1 MIVLKCLSKPVIT
14 PDLSRNL
21 VRKLVNITDNGF
33 VIAALYKFVRL
44 PDFRE
49 LRQPLLQR
57 CLDLG
62 LKGTFLL
69 APEGING
76 AVAGS
81 REGVTGILDYLRTE
95 PRFAGL
101 LHKESHAARIPF
113 HRMKVKLRQEIVSL
127 GIAGVDP
134 EHLKGRYVQPEHW
147 NAEISRPDTL
157 VLDVRNRYET
167 GIGSFTNA
175 VTPDTDT
182 FREFPGYVEKNLDP
196 GEHTR
201 IAMFC
206 TGGIRCEKA
215 SSYLLSRGFREVVQ
229 LQGGILNYLEKTE
242 RRDSLWQ
249 GECFV
254 FDNRVAVDHELAQ
267 GEYEQCFACRRPLS
281 QDDMASDKYRPGVS
295 CPRCHDGLTAEQRQR
310 FGERQRQ
317 VELAES
323 RGEKHIG
330 GD

>member
-1 MIVLKCLSKPVIT
+1 MST
-14 PDLSRNL
+14 
-21 VRKLVNITDNGF
+21 TDNKF

-49 LRQPLLQR
+49 LKRPLLQR
-57 CLDLG
+57 CLELR

-81 REGVTGILDYLRTE
+81 REDVEGILGYLRSE
-95 PRFAGL
+95 PRFADL
-101 LHKESHAARIPF
+101 AHKESRADECPF
-113 HRMKVKLRQEIVSL
+113 HRMKVKFKQEIVSL
-127 GIAGVDP
+127 GMEGIDP
-134 EHLKGRYVQPEHW
+134 EKNRGGYVEPEDW
-147 NAEISRPDTL
+147 NAVINRPDTL
-157 VLDVRNRYET
+157 VLDIRNQYESD
-167 GIGSFTNA
+167 IGGFKNA
-175 VTPDTDT
+175 VAPQTES
-182 FREFPGYVEKNLDP
+182 FREFPGYAEKNLNPD
-196 GEHTR
+196 EHTR

-229 LQGGILNYLEKTE
+229 LQGGILNYLEKVD
-242 RRDSLWQ
+242 RQDSLWE

-254 FDNRVAVDHELAQ
+254 FDNRVALNHDLAE
-267 GEYEQCFACRRPLS
+267 GDYEQCFACRRPITEE
-281 QDDMASDKYRPGVS
+281 DMASEKYQPGVS
-295 CPRCHDGLTAEQRQR
+295 CPRCHDDLSAEQRQR

-317 VELAES
+317 VELAED

-330 GD
+330 GQ

>member
-1 MIVLKCLSKPVIT
+1 MNT
-14 PDLSRNL
+14 TN
-21 VRKLVNITDNGF
+21 NQF

-57 CLDLG
+57 CLELQ

-76 AVAGS
+76 AVAG
-81 REGVTGILDYLRTE
+81 RKEDVEGILDYLRAAS
-95 PRFAGL
+95 RFVDL
-101 LHKESHAARIPF
+101 EHKESRADACPF
-113 HRMKVKLRQEIVSL
+113 QRMKVKLKQEIVSL
-127 GIAGVDP
+127 GKGDIDP
-134 EHLKGRYVQPEHW
+134 EKTRGGYVEPQDW
-147 NAEISRPDTL
+147 NAVIARPDTL
-157 VLDVRNRYET
+157 VVDIRNQYEAE
-167 GIGSFTNA
+167 IGSFKNA
-175 VTPDTDT
+175 VSLQTRT
-182 FREFPGYVEKNLDP
+182 FREFPEYAEVNLDP
-196 GEHTR
+196 ARHTH

-229 LQGGILNYLEKTE
+229 LRGGILNYLEKVD
-242 RRDSLWQ
+242 RKDSLWK

-254 FDNRVAVDHELAQ
+254 FDNRVAVNHDLAE
-267 GEYEQCFACRRPLS
+267 GDYEQCFACRWPITEA
-281 QDDMASDKYRPGVS
+281 DMASEKYQPGVS
-295 CPRCHDGLTAEQRQR
+295 CPRCHDDLSPQQRQR

-317 VELAES
+317 VELATA

-330 GD
+330 GQ

>member
-1 MIVLKCLSKPVIT
+1 MNTTSNRTVIV
-14 PDLSRNL
+14 
-21 VRKLVNITDNGF
+21 
-33 VIAALYKFVRL
+33 ALYKFVQL

-76 AVAGS
+76 ALAGS
-81 REGVTGILDYLRTE
+81 REGVDGILDYLHSE
-95 PRFAGL
+95 PRFADL
-101 LHKESHAARIPF
+101 AHKESQADGIPF
-113 HRMKVKLRQEIVSL
+113 HRMKVKLKQEIVSL
-127 GIAGVDP
+127 GMAGVDP
-134 EHLKGRYVQPEHW
+134 EHLKGGYVEPEDW
-147 NAEISRPDTL
+147 NEEIARPDTL
-157 VLDVRNRYET
+157 VLDVRNQYET
-167 GIGSFTNA
+167 GIGSFKDA
-175 VTPDTDT
+175 ATPETET

-196 GEHTR
+196 ETHTR
-201 IAMFC
+201 VAMYC

-229 LQGGILNYLEKTE
+229 LQGGILNYLEKVE
-242 RRDSLWQ
+242 RADSLWQ

-254 FDNRVAVDHELAQ
+254 FDSRVAVDHELAE

-281 QDDMASDKYRPGVS
+281 QEDMTSKKYQAGVS
-295 CPRCHDGLTAEQRQR
+295 CPRCHDELTPEQRQR
-310 FGERQRQ
+310 FRERQRQ

-330 GD
+330 GV

>member
-1 MIVLKCLSKPVIT
+1 MNTS
-14 PDLSRNL
+14 
-21 VRKLVNITDNGF
+21 DNKF
-33 VIAALYKFVRL
+33 IIAALYKFVRL

-49 LRQPLLQR
+49 LRQPLLER
-57 CLDLG
+57 CRALK

-81 REGVTGILDYLRTE
+81 RAGVDGILDYLRSD

-101 LHKESHAARIPF
+101 AHKETQAAGIPF
-113 HRMKVKLRQEIVSL
+113 HRMKVKLKQEIVSL
-127 GIAGVDP
+127 GMAGVDP
-134 EHLKGRYVQPEHW
+134 EHLRGRYVEPGDW

-157 VLDVRNRYET
+157 VLDVRNQYET
-167 GIGSFTNA
+167 DIGNFKNA
-175 VTPDTDT
+175 VTPNTGT

-196 GEHTR
+196 DKHTR
-201 IAMFC
+201 VAMYC

-229 LQGGILNYLEKTE
+229 LQGGILNYLEKVE
-242 RRDSLWQ
+242 RDDSLWQ
-249 GECFV
+249 GDCFV
-254 FDNRVAVDHELAQ
+254 FDSRVAVDHELAE

-281 QDDMASDKYRPGVS
+281 QDDMASVKYQPGVS
-295 CPRCHDGLTAEQRQR
+295 CPRCHEDLTPEQRRR
-310 FGERQRQ
+310 FSERQRQ

-330 GD
+330 MS

>member
-1 MIVLKCLSKPVIT
+1 MST
-14 PDLSRNL
+14 TN
-21 VRKLVNITDNGF
+21 NEF

-49 LRQPLLQR
+49 LKQPLLQR
-57 CLDLG
+57 CLELR

-81 REGVTGILDYLRTE
+81 REDVEGILGYLRAE

-101 LHKESHAARIPF
+101 EHKESRADECPF
-113 HRMKVKLRQEIVSL
+113 HRMKVKLKQEIVSL
-127 GIAGVDP
+127 GMEGIDP
-134 EHLKGRYVQPEHW
+134 VKTRGSYIGPEDW
-147 NAEISRPDTL
+147 NAVINRPDTL
-157 VLDVRNRYET
+157 VLDIRNQYESD
-167 GIGSFTNA
+167 IGGFKNA
-175 VTPDTDT
+175 VSPQTET
-182 FREFPGYVEKNLDP
+182 FREFPGYAEKNLNPD
-196 GEHTR
+196 EHTR

-229 LQGGILNYLEKTE
+229 LQGGILNYLEKVDCQ
-242 RRDSLWQ
+242 DSLWE

-254 FDNRVAVDHELAQ
+254 FDSRVAVNHDL
-267 GEYEQCFACRRPLS
+267 GEGDYEQCFACRRPITEA
-281 QDDMASDKYRPGVS
+281 DMDSEKYQPGVS
-295 CPRCHDGLTAEQRQR
+295 CPHCHDDLTPEQKRR
-310 FGERQRQ
+310 FSERQRQ
-317 VELAES
+317 VELAED

-330 GD
+330 ST